1 MNQYYSAELSQ
12 KVLRGLRES
21 YLKGN
26 YTGGPVLFGYDVVD
40 KKNVVNPI
48 EGSIVQEI
56 FGLYAQNYTA
66 AYIAEEMRKRGIR
79 TKRGKYLT
87 EKAIYKM
94 LEYQIQRQDKT
105 RRYRL

>member
-1 MNQYYSAELSQ
+1 M
-12 KVLRGLRES
+12 
-21 YLKGN
+21 
-26 YTGGPVLFGYDVVD
+26 FGYDVVD

-94 LEYQIQRQDKT
+94 LQNTKYNGKINIDVNEDNFVLNIVFVEPEENSDGGDK
-105 RRYRL
+105 